1 MYLTTAGQWVSP
13 AAGRPGFGLGEA
25 EERISRAV
33 ATVMARQEAAK
44 QLRDLLG
51 GSVYEYTFVLPR
63 IGAPQLGPAK
73 DRYGRDLRWSL
84 WAPRRGVLIDIFR
97 RVKPP
102 LEELQDREAF
112 AAEHGLLWLVVA
124 PGERLSLERV
134 AELIAAPTEA
144 A

>member
-1 MYLTTAGQWVSP
+1 MSP
-13 AAGRPGFGLGEA
+13 SAGRAGGSLGEA
-25 EERISRAV
+25 GERLSRAV
-33 ATVMARQEAAK
+33 AVVMARREAAK
-44 QLRDLLG
+44 QLCALLG
-51 GSVYEYTFVLPR
+51 GSVYEHTFVLPR
-63 IGAPQLGPAK
+63 IGAPQIGPAK

-97 RVKPP
+97 RAKPP

-112 AAEHGLLWLVVA
+112 ALAHGLMWLVVA

-134 AELIAAPTEA
+134 AELLAAPTEA